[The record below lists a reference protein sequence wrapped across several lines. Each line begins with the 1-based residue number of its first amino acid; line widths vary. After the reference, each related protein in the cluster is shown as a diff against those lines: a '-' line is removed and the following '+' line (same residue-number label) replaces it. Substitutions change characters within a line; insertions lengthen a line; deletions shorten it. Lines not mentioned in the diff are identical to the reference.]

1 MILGPM
7 ILHPVHF
14 LNQAQLAK
22 NPFATI
28 FFRNDLVTD
37 CFYRDSLS
45 NHDIETFD
53 QMCSFRAQFFFFFFY
68 Y

>member
-7 ILHPVHF
+7 ILHPVNF

-22 NPFATI
+22 NPFATV
-28 FFRNDLVTD
+28 FFCNDLVTD
-37 CFYRDSLS
+37 YFYRGSFS

-53 QMCSFRAQFFFFFFY
+53 QMCSFRALFFY
-68 Y
+68 FFY